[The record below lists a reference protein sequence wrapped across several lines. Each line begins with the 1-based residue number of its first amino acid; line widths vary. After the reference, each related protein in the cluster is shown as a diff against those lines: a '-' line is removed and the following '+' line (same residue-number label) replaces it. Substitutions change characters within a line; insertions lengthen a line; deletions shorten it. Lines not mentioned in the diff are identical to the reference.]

1 MTFIKDRKTAVIGML
16 LTALLW
22 STGGML
28 IKMVD
33 GHPIAISGARSGI
46 AAIVMFAYMRF
57 KPHRLNKTII
67 LGAIFYT
74 MTVVGFVASNKLT
87 TAANAILL
95 QYISP
100 VWVAVFARIFL
111 KDKLRRSDFV
121 AIVVMLGGLTLFFI
135 EDLSIGQKWGNIIA
149 IGTSFSFAAFF
160 IAVKALKREEMI
172 WPVIYGNILTFF
184 IGLPFFSIELTTR
197 SSLTGLVLLGAFQI
211 GLAYIFYSKSMPHL
225 SALDAILI
233 PIIEPLLNPVWVFFM
248 IGELPSGLSLVGGI
262 IVVGSVV
269 GRSYY
274 RMKKPISDQDR
285 LVEEHGIY

>member
-1 MTFIKDRKTAVIGML
+1 MHLIKDRKTAVIGML

-28 IKMVD
+28 IKMVS

-46 AAIVMFAYMRF
+46 AGLMMFAYMKF
-57 KPHRLNKTII
+57 KPHKLNKTII

-74 MTVVGFVASNKLT
+74 MTVVGFVVSNKLT

-100 VWVAVFARIFL
+100 VWVAVFARIVL

-121 AIVVMLGGLTLFFI
+121 AIAIMLSGLVLFFLDELTTGMMLGNLV
-135 EDLSIGQKWGNIIA
+135 A

-160 IAVKALKREEMI
+160 IAVKKMDRKEMI
-172 WPVIYGNILTFF
+172 WPVIYGNALTLL
-184 IGLPFFSIELTTR
+184 IGLPFFTKELVAGT
-197 SSLTGLVLLGAFQI
+197 SLIGIILLGVFQI
-211 GLAYIFYSKSMPHL
+211 GLAYIIYSKSMPYL

-248 IGELPSGLSLVGGI
+248 IGELPSLLSLIGGA
-262 IVVGSVV
+262 VVISSVV

-274 RMKKPISDQDR
+274 RMKKPVSDRDRQVQDPM
-285 LVEEHGIY
+285 VY